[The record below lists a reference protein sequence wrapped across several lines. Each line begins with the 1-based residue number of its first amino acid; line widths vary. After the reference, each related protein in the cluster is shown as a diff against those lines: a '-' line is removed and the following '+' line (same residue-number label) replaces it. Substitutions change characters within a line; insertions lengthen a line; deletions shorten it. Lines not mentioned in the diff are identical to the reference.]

1 MWPFTITLQ
10 DRGEKVAI
18 VSVQVPTR
26 PTAPA
31 EPAVDDIQQFGPL
44 PVCTPARYVAG
55 SGDSEL
61 GRMPLVELL
70 ELYGA
75 IPAELR
81 NRGVIRSAN
90 VISDYAEWLVARA
103 SGGQLAP
110 KSAKGFDVVDARDE
124 RLQVKARVVSDPPKP
139 GEFELGKF
147 TSWLFDVG
155 VIVLFHD
162 DLRVR
167 SATYLLRE
175 TLRAK
180 ARKNSGTVVVAT
192 PDVLAAG
199 EDWTEKLR
207 AAAVVGSGRKL
218 GPE

>member
-1 MWPFTITLQ
+1 M
-10 DRGEKVAI
+10 AI
-18 VSVQVPTR
+18 VSVQIPNR
-26 PTAPA
+26 PTAVT

-55 SGDSEL
+55 AGDSAL

-70 ELYGA
+70 ERYRA

-103 SGGQLAP
+103 SGGKLAP
-110 KSAKGFDVVDARDE
+110 KSAKGFDVVDERGE

-147 TSWLFDVG
+147 TSWLFHAG

-167 SATYLLRE
+167 SATYLPRE

-180 ARKNSGTVVVAT
+180 AGKNAGTVVVAT

-199 EDWTEKLR
+199 QDWTERLR
-207 AAAVVGSGRKL
+207 VAAVVG
-218 GPE
+218 P